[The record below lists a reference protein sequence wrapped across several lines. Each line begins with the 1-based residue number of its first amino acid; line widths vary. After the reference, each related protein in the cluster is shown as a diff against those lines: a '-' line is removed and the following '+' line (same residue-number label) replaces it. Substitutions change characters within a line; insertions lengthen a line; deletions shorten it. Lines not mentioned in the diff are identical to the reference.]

1 MSLGRTIYFDPT
13 FNQCT
18 LSQVHIF
25 FLKILEPC
33 FKYKVLDAAKSM
45 CSLLKMVSL
54 AFPPEAANTTQ
65 DVKMLY
71 QKVEELIQKHLAA
84 VAIPQTSGEDNSGS
98 MVSFVLYVIK
108 TLAEVHKN
116 IVEPVNMVRLL
127 QRLARDMGSSIGS
140 HVRQVLHNVP
150 GCCIYYHLVSTDSIV
165 GRCVY
170 LVILEYLLV

>member
-1 MSLGRTIYFDPT
+1 MPMTPLPIRASYLRYT
-13 FNQCT
+13 F
-18 LSQVHIF
+18 F
-25 FLKILEPC
+25 FLQILEPC
-33 FKYKVLDAAKSM
+33 FKYKVLDAGKSL

-54 AFPPEAANTTQ
+54 AFPPEAASTTQ

-84 VAIPQTSGEDNSGS
+84 VAAPQTSGEDNSGS

-116 IVEPVNMVRLL
+116 FIEPANLVRLL

-140 HVRQVLHNVP
+140 HVRQVLHYVSD
-150 GCCIYYHLVSTDSIV
+150 CCICYHLVSADSNV
-165 GRCVY
+165 RV
-170 LVILEYLLV
+170 